1 MKKASMRVSSE
12 VNLALNSAS
21 GKLSKSSQTA
31 LTEVDIERGY
41 QELNRMQDALCD
53 RINGNLKT

>member
-1 MKKASMRVSSE
+1 MRVSSE